1 MLVEEEEKDEDDE
14 SLSLLPNL
22 RIYGAIKVV
31 MIVTTPTI
39 GKIEEEIAPTS
50 RPPLTTTRDNS
61 PLAEDIPNPVLI
73 AVIASYFDLTKI
85 PVIIR
90 NFEAKE
96 VRMSIIA
103 GTINEGIT

>member
-1 MLVEEEEKDEDDE
+1 MVAEEDDSKDAG